1 MNKIIL
7 ASHGD
12 FSQGLKQTSS
22 MIIGDE
28 GNIFALSAFRD
39 EDEPIKRQVEHLL
52 EKIGYEDVYILTD
65 IFGGSVNNDLLA
77 IQQEHPE
84 VHLFAGM
91 NLPLVISI
99 ATQSGKITSE
109 QMNMILEESR
119 QGMIELIIGCYT
131 DRWFFLGPN
140 RKESIASS

>member
-7 ASHGD
+7 ASHGE
-12 FSQGLKQTSS
+12 FSQGLKQTAS

-39 EDEPIKRQVEHLL
+39 EDEPIKQQVERLL
-52 EKIGYEDVYILTD
+52 EKIGYDNVYLLTD

-77 IQQEHPE
+77 IQREHPE

-99 ATQSGKITSE
+99 ATQSGKINPD
-109 QMNMILEESR
+109 QMNLILEESR
-119 QGMIELIIGCYT
+119 QGMIDCKQLLTAKINVGG
-131 DRWFFLGPN
+131 DDL
-140 RKESIASS
+140 

>member
-7 ASHGD
+7 ASHVD
-12 FSQGLKQTSS
+12 FSKGLKQTSA

-99 ATQSGKITSE
+99 ATQSGKISSE
-109 QMNMILEESR
+109 QMNLILEESR
-119 QGMIELIIGCYT
+119 QGMIDCKQLLTAKINIGG
-131 DRWFFLGPN
+131 DDL
-140 RKESIASS
+140 

>member
-12 FSQGLKQTSS
+12 FSQGLKQTVS

-39 EDEPIKRQVEHLL
+39 EDQPIKNQVEQLL
-52 EKIGYEDVYILTD
+52 EEIGYDDVYILTD
-65 IFGGSVNNDLLA
+65 IFGGSVNNDLLN
-77 IQQEHPE
+77 IQQEHQE
-84 VHLFAGM
+84 IHLFTGM

-99 ATQSGKITSE
+99 ATQTGKIKPAQLAT
-109 QMNMILEESR
+109 ILEDSR
-119 QGMIELIIGCYT
+119 QGMIDCKQLLTTKINIGG
-131 DRWFFLGPN
+131 DDL
-140 RKESIASS
+140 

>member
-7 ASHGD
+7 ASHGE
-12 FSQGLKQTSS
+12 FSQGLKQTAS

-39 EDEPIKRQVEHLL
+39 EDEPIKNQVERLL
-52 EKIGYEDVYILTD
+52 EEIGYDDVYLLTD

-77 IQQEHPE
+77 IQQEHSE

-99 ATQSGKITSE
+99 ATHAGKITAE
-109 QMNMILEESR
+109 QLDMILEESR
-119 QGMIELIIGCYT
+119 RGLIDCKQLLTTKINTGG
-131 DRWFFLGPN
+131 DDL
-140 RKESIASS
+140 

>member
-7 ASHGD
+7 ASHGE
-12 FSQGLKQTSS
+12 FSQGLKQTAS

-39 EDEPIKRQVEHLL
+39 EDEPIKNQVERLL
-52 EKIGYEDVYILTD
+52 QTIGYEDVYILTD
-65 IFGGSVNNDLLA
+65 IFGGSVNNDLLT

-84 VHLFAGM
+84 LHLFAGM

-99 ATQSGKITSE
+99 ATQAGKIESN
-109 QMNMILEESR
+109 QLAAILEESR
-119 QGMIELIIGCYT
+119 QVMIDCKQLLTTKINIGG
-131 DRWFFLGPN
+131 DDL
-140 RKESIASS
+140 